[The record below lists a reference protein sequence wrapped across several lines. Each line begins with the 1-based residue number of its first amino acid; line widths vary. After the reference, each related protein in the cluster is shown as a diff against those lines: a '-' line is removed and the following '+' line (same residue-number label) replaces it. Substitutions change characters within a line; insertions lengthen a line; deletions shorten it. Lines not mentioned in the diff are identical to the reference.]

1 MALLNDAPHTARH
14 TFGNTR
20 VGWIAFG
27 GSAGTIWKGTHAG
40 VPTGGAGWASPG
52 SEVTDITNK
61 KLYINTN
68 TLASPTWTVV
78 GTQS

>member
-1 MALLNDAPHTARH
+1 MA
-14 TFGNTR
+14 TR
-20 VGWIAFG
+20 VSYDTALVDSIELPG
-27 GSAGTIWKGTHAG
+27 GVRWFAGDGAPIDGTSG
-40 VPTGGAGWASPG
+40 TGAGEAGPASLY
-52 SEVTDITNK
+52 TDRTNK